1 MPFAGRTVDDADV
14 NLVAAVVAKLKE
26 MVAAVQGRQAVAPA
40 ADAVRNLQALAVG
53 GQPPGKPK
61 DKRVMRDDIDAELL
75 RVFLE
80 EAQELV
86 PQIAGDLRDWKANSS
101 DGKLADAVKR
111 GLHTLKGSARMA
123 GAIRLGELTH
133 LMESRIDFGQEAGD
147 LSPALF
153 EDLQS
158 HMDRVSGD
166 LERMRQPR
174 QQSAVAELAP
184 PPSAPAPPAPSL
196 PPPPPAP
203 ILRANPHRLDDL
215 VASTGEGAI
224 APSSLEAELP
234 QDY

>member
-1 MPFAGRTVDDADV
+1 MPLAGHTVEEADV
-14 NLVAAVVAKLKE
+14 KLIATAVTTLKE
-26 MVAAVQGRQAVAPA
+26 MVATVHERQPVAPA
-40 ADAVRNLQALAVG
+40 ADAVRELHALAG
-53 GQPPGKPK
+53 RLQPRRKPK
-61 DKRVMRDDIDAELL
+61 EKRVMRDDIDAELL
-75 RVFLE
+75 PVFLE

-86 PQIAGDLRDWKANSS
+86 PQIAADLRDWKANPA
-101 DGKLADAVKR
+101 DAKLADAVKR
-111 GLHTLKGSARMA
+111 ALHTLKGSARMA

-184 PPSAPAPPAPSL
+184 APSAAAQPAPS
-196 PPPPPAP
+196 
-203 ILRANPHRLDDL
+203 
-215 VASTGEGAI
+215 
-224 APSSLEAELP
+224 
-234 QDY
+234 